1 MSRGPIPESV
11 ALDRVDEQIVRCLQL
26 SPRAPL
32 SLVGEVL
39 DVSEQTVARRYRRLQ
54 RQGVIRV
61 IVAVD
66 PRALGQS
73 DWIVRVRCRPEATLD
88 LGRALCRRDDV
99 AWVSVSAGGS
109 ELVCAVRSHTR
120 VDRERLLVDRLP
132 RSAAVLGVSAAVV
145 LRRFAGASASDWL
158 GVRDVLTRRQ
168 ERRLG
173 NSERPRNPRPTA
185 MSLDEGDYAMLDVL
199 ARDGRASYREL
210 ARAAGSTEGRVTRRL
225 AALFDAGVMYLD
237 VDLAGA
243 SVGFPLSAYLWLTV
257 PPAAL
262 ESTCTAIAT
271 HVEAPFVAAV
281 SGTANIVAS
290 VTCRDL
296 DHLYRYVTTRI
307 GAIDGVQGLEVS
319 PVLRRMKQA
328 GTLLDGDRLAVDG

>member
-1 MSRGPIPESV
+1 MPKAPAPEPIV
-11 ALDRVDEQIVRCLQL
+11 MDRLDEQIVRALQL
-26 SPRAPL
+26 SPRAAL
-32 SLVGEVL
+32 SLVAEVL

-73 DWIVRVRCRPEATLD
+73 DWFVRVRCRPDATLD
-88 LGRALCRRDDV
+88 LGWALCRRDDI

-120 VDRERLLVDRLP
+120 VDRERLLLDRLP
-132 RSAAVLGVSAAVV
+132 RSAAVLDVSASVV
-145 LRRFAGASASDWL
+145 LRRFAGARASDWL
-158 GVRDVLTRRQ
+158 GVRHVLTPSQ
-168 ERRLG
+168 ERKLG
-173 NSERPRNPRPTA
+173 GYERPRNPGPTA
-185 MSLDEGDYAMLDVL
+185 ISLDESDYAMLDVL

-210 ARAAGSTEGRVTRRL
+210 ARAADSTEGRVTRRL
-225 AALFDAGVMYLD
+225 AALFAAGVLYLD
-237 VDLAGA
+237 VDIAGA
-243 SVGFPLSAYLWLTV
+243 AVGFPLSAYLWLTV

-262 ESTCTAIAT
+262 ESTCAAMAT
-271 HVEAPFVAAV
+271 HVEVPYVAVV

-296 DHLYRYVTTRI
+296 DHLYTYITSRV
-307 GAIDGVQGLEVS
+307 GAIEGVQGLEIS
-319 PVLRRMKQA
+319 PVLRRLKQA
-328 GTLLDGDRLAVDG
+328 GTMLDGDRLAVSS